1 MFLPLSLH
9 DGARGFRLPSRS
21 IRDRTGD
28 LATATNSHR
37 LPGTCSPRCTTRR
50 DSRNAVQLPTHA
62 SWLNQVEIFFS
73 IVQRKVLTPNDF
85 QDLAVL
91 AHTLNEFEHHWNTVA
106 EPFEWNFARDDLAA
120 LLDRLR
126 AHEPRLRL
134 AA

>member
-1 MFLPLSLH
+1 
-9 DGARGFRLPSRS
+9 
-21 IRDRTGD
+21 
-28 LATATNSHR
+28 
-37 LPGTCSPRCTTRR
+37 
-50 DSRNAVQLPTHA
+50 
-62 SWLNQVEIFFS
+62 VEIFFS

>member
-1 MFLPLSLH
+1 MTKEPYASAPRVFWVVDNGSAH
-9 DGARGFRLPSRS
+9 RGQRSIDRLEGRLPNL
-21 IRDRTGD
+21 I
-28 LATATNSHR
+28 LVH
-37 LPGTCSPRCTTRR
+37 
-50 DSRNAVQLPTHA
+50 LPTHA

-85 QDLAVL
+85 DDLAVL

-106 EPFEWNFARDDLAA
+106 EPFEWSSARDDLAA

-126 AHEPRLRL
+126 APEPQLRL